1 VKSCWGT
8 EAVEAADR
16 TKDVTKVHESV
27 VKPLSKDG
35 SIMAIFKRVG
45 KGKVSYS
52 HRQHTKTEAKYMPY
66 LFTYILD
73 LKHDRVE
80 IVRWVAESVWPFE
93 IVKDCG
99 FQSLMKTGHLD
110 YYIPSPSTVSHDV

>member
-52 HRQHTKTEAKYMPY
+52 HTDNTPKLKQVHAI
-66 LFTYILD
+66 LIYIY
-73 LKHDRVE
+73 
-80 IVRWVAESVWPFE
+80 
-93 IVKDCG
+93 
-99 FQSLMKTGHLD
+99 T
-110 YYIPSPSTVSHDV
+110 